1 MGVREMNDR
10 CPKCGTLSVIAQD
23 IETLSNS
30 ALLVKLKQR
39 IQLTCQ
45 QCGWMDFDDPLIHS
59 RLNLNHQEVQSAV

>member
-1 MGVREMNDR
+1 MGVREMNNR

-23 IETLSNS
+23 IETLSDS

-45 QCGWMDFDDPLIHS
+45 HCGWIDFDDPIIHT
-59 RLNLNHQEVQSAV
+59 RLSLNKEARAVV